1 MPKKK
6 TVDNRGVL
14 TDKTESGEEVIGGI
28 RLELPLNR
36 NLSWKL
42 FGQLHNLLEGD
53 SR

>member
-6 TVDNRGVL
+6 PEDKQGLLVDNKR
-14 TDKTESGEEVIGGI
+14 SGEEIIGGI

-36 NLSWKL
+36 NLSWNL
-42 FGQLHNLLEGD
+42 FGQLHNLLKLT

>member
-6 TVDNRGVL
+6 QVDKHGLLV
-14 TDKTESGEEVIGGI
+14 DKKKNGEEVIGGI

-36 NLSWKL
+36 NLSWNL
-42 FGQLHNLLEGD
+42 FGQLHNLLKLT